1 MTTYTTI
8 FRRALRAGAAA
19 LILGAGAAGAQA
31 PMGLGTMAPGTVSH
45 ATGMAIAGVLAERG
59 GPELRVL
66 PNAGEA
72 VLMDLLA
79 LGDLDFAVAN
89 ALEAFT
95 AIEGAPDSG
104 VQVAAV
110 LYPLH
115 VGLFVR
121 ADSDLQTVADLA
133 GKRVTAGFTASPA
146 IARLLDAVLAG
157 GGISTDDIVPVR
169 VGDLVTGA
177 DRFADG
183 RADAFFFALGAAKLM
198 EVNAGIP
205 LRLLALPDDP
215 AAQERIQAIA
225 PVAYVATLP
234 PRPNLTGVGA
244 PTPTLSF
251 DNLLVTR
258 AGVTDAAVG
267 AVLDVLRTGKDDLI
281 ARFPAFAG
289 LNPAG
294 LAKPDSGMPYHAAA
308 QAGAATP

>member
-1 MTTYTTI
+1 MMTCMTTLWH
-8 FRRALRAGAAA
+8 ALRAGAAA
-19 LILGAGAAGAQA
+19 LLLAAAPAAAQA

-45 ATGMAIAGVLAERG
+45 ATGMAIAGVLSERD
-59 GPELRVL
+59 GPEMRVL

-79 LGDLDFAVAN
+79 LGDLDFAIAN

-95 AIEGAPDSG
+95 AMEAAPDAG

-121 ADSDLQTVADLA
+121 ADSDLHNVADLA
-133 GKRVTAGFTASPA
+133 GKRVTAGFAASPA

-157 GGISTDDIVPVR
+157 GGLSTDDVVSVR

-177 DRFADG
+177 DRFVDG

-198 EVNAGIP
+198 EVNSGIP
-205 LRLLALPDDP
+205 LRLLALPSEP
-215 AAQERIQAIA
+215 STQERIQAVA

-234 PRPNLTGVGA
+234 PRPNLVGVGA

-258 AGVTDAAVG
+258 EGVPDAAVT
-267 AVLDVLRTGKDDLI
+267 AVLEVLRTGRDDLI

-289 LNPAG
+289 LDPAT
-294 LAKPDSGMPYHAAA
+294 LTRPESGMPYHTAA
-308 QAGAATP
+308 QTAAP